1 MNNEV
6 QTSKLMTAANLD
18 YKPLV
23 LKGPVPN
30 IALIG
35 CGGIT
40 QHHLTAYKKAGYPVL
55 ALCDI
60 DPARVEARRTEFY
73 PEATAYTDVDEL
85 LKRDD
90 IQVVDI
96 ATHPAERAGLIE
108 KALLAGKHVL
118 SQKPFVL
125 DLDTGE
131 RLLELAD
138 KQGLTLAVN
147 QNARWAPH
155 FSYMRRA
162 IQSGLI
168 GELLSADLLVAWDHS
183 WVVGTPFEHIR
194 DLILYDFAIHWFDI
208 VTCFFGAAMPT
219 KVYASTQKAKGQ
231 PLETPLLA
239 RVIADYDGAQAS
251 LLFNAFARPD
261 TQDHTLIVGSEGSLC
276 STGPAL
282 HQQTVTLELDSIKIS
297 PSLEGSWFPDGF
309 HGAMAELLCALE
321 DGREP
326 EHSARA
332 NLASLA
338 FAFAAIASRHSGE
351 AKVPGQVRTL
361 EL

>member
-1 MNNEV
+1 VNNDV
-6 QTSKLMTAANLD
+6 QSSKLITAANLN

-23 LKGPVPN
+23 PKGPVPN

-40 QHHLTAYKKAGYPVL
+40 QHHLTAYKNAGYPVV

-60 DPARVEARRTEFY
+60 DPARVEARRAEFF
-73 PEATAYTDVDEL
+73 PEASAYSDVDAV

-90 IQVVDI
+90 VQVVDI

-131 RLLELAD
+131 RLVELAD
-138 KQGLTLAVN
+138 KKGLTLAVN

-168 GELLSADLLVAWDHS
+168 GDVLSADLMVAWNHA

-208 VTCFFGAAMPT
+208 TTCFFGGATPT
-219 KVYASTQKAKGQ
+219 KVYASAQKAKGQ

-251 LLFNAFARPD
+251 LLFNAFAD
-261 TQDHTLIVGSEGSLC
+261 YGNLDHTLIVGSEGTLRG
-276 STGPAL
+276 TGPEL
-282 HQQTVTLELDSIKIS
+282 NQQTVTLDLPNLTIT
-297 PSLEGSWFPDGF
+297 PTLEGSWFPDGF
-309 HGAMAELLCALE
+309 QGAMAELLCAIE

-338 FAFAAIASRHSGE
+338 FTFAAIASRHSGE

-361 EL
+361 EI